1 MKRIVSFILTLSML
15 LSLMTPFVSAH
26 EGLADI
32 AGDYIDKTANG
43 LNEADQT
50 DVTLTVPGAVEGY
63 IDVVFILGGGMT
75 ANMETIESAINVFKP
90 AMESG
95 KATVRMGILSLEKGK
110 ELILDLN
117 SDEAV
122 LDPATYVDFV
132 TEKFDSINDLP
143 YGSTNLHSQLVEAQ
157 KMLAK
162 ETKAKA
168 ENKYVF
174 VLATGR
180 TYWFDDA
187 NGEQATIVN
196 KVNGTYYWGNY
207 LWQSQRGGNTS
218 LYMIPAGYNNSYAK
232 FFADIEKWVAAD
244 GNTYEYSPHF
254 DVNDYSA
261 YVNWEQANNKDL
273 KALGVAGSRYG
284 NGIVNPK
291 PTADNFITGTMAA
304 VGSGSNPQ
312 NALNY
317 ERAQYECVQ
326 VWKELVANGYNC
338 YSICSEAPNYQ
349 NGSVNI
355 KSKGY
360 TGSSTIQVGH
370 AFMDY
375 LAELAGHGKAPVV
388 WEYQRDENGNVVF
401 YPGKEGNYNYAY
413 TTIRENFFDSV
424 REDMLHT
431 CSTGSTV
438 VDYIGKNENGNFEFI
453 ENANYIKLVVGG
465 DEYTTTVATTAKHV
479 DKNGEEAKS
488 SYAFTAPGADGPTFW
503 LDYFYGDGKTT
514 ERFVWTFGESVS
526 VERIASLTYKLQLT
540 EKRKEAG
547 RYTVPTNN
555 SATLYPVDSD
565 GNPGDPVLFPVPEV
579 GYIVL
584 PDENYDDPDNFDK
597 SKTATDLY
605 DDRYTDVTLSIPGE
619 VEDLATDIVF
629 VIDKSSSDKLSSGF
643 ANELFAQLMAVK
655 RSSGARINVGVVIF
669 NYKAHKQLDLIELN
683 ENNYQN
689 LLDSLP
695 TLSGGTNADAG
706 LTMAKRMLD
715 AHDDVD
721 ASRKHVIFISDG
733 LSWVFEKDGVQYT
746 VLNKVQSGNSWN
758 NLYGVGTQP
767 YLTLRANESWKIP
780 AQFGTWDAFW
790 SNIKT
795 LVENDRAAGDKWLF
809 EMTNHRGE
817 DPTKPKP
824 ADLVNTEEALA
835 VSVPKTEIDKHALNV
850 ERALYET
857 WESYEALQDAGYNC
871 NAYFTGD
878 ANTIGEHFM
887 QMLAG
892 SSSMKFEDIKH
903 DILYSISKGSK
914 VVD

>member
-1 MKRIVSFILTLSML
+1 M
-15 LSLMTPFVSAH
+15 
-26 EGLADI
+26 ADI

-95 KATVRMGILSLEKGK
+95 KATVRMGLISLEKGK
-110 ELILDLN
+110 EIILDLN

-143 YGSTNLHSQLVEAQ
+143 AGSTNLHSQMLEAQ
-157 KMLAK
+157 KMLAA

-196 KVNGTYYWGNY
+196 KVTGTDKKTYYYWANY
-207 LWQSQRGGNTS
+207 LWQSQRGRHSS
-218 LYMIPAGYNNSYAK
+218 LYMIPDRYNDSYEA

-244 GNTYEYSPHF
+244 GDKYVFTPHF
-254 DVNDYSA
+254 DANDYAA
-261 YVNWEQANNKDL
+261 YDNWYAKNKKDL
-273 KALGVAGSRYG
+273 KALGVSNSRYG
-284 NGIVNPK
+284 LAIVNPV
-291 PTADNFITGTMAA
+291 PTADNFITGTVAA
-304 VGSGSNPQ
+304 IGSGSHPL

-326 VWKELVANGYNC
+326 VWKQLVASGYNC
-338 YSICSEAPNYQ
+338 YSICSESPSYQ
-349 NGSVNI
+349 NGSEYI
-355 KSKGY
+355 KQGAKY
-360 TGSSTIQVGH
+360 TGTSTTQLGH
-370 AFMDY
+370 SFMNY
-375 LAELAGHGKAPVV
+375 LAKLAGQGEAPTV
-388 WEYQRDENGNVVF
+388 WDFERDEDGNLLSTKTVLQ
-401 YPGKEGNYNYAY
+401 
-413 TTIRENFFDSV
+413 ENFFDSV

-488 SYAFTAPGADGPTFW
+488 SYAFTAPGADGTTFW

-579 GYIVL
+579 EYIVL

-605 DDRYTDVTLSIPGE
+605 GDRYTDVTLSIPGE
-619 VEDLATDIVF
+619 VEDLATDIIF

-706 LTMAKRMLD
+706 LTMAKKMLD

-746 VLNKVQSGNSWN
+746 VLNKVQSGNSWK

-790 SNIKT
+790 SNIKA

-817 DPTKPKP
+817 DPAKPKP
-824 ADLVNTEEALA
+824 ADLVNTEELMSSE
-835 VSVPKTEIDKHALNV
+835 VVNGFDKGEVLFFGDCSIFA
-850 ERALYET
+850 R
-857 WESYEALQDAGYNC
+857 SK
-871 NAYFTGD
+871 NAYNGSLK
-878 ANTIGEHFM
+878 E
-887 QMLAG
+887 AG
-892 SSSMKFEDIKH
+892 T
-903 DILYSISKGSK
+903 LCA
-914 VVD
+914 